1 MTFRPDRYWA
11 LLAAVALLQTAAL
24 IKIVLDRQTL
34 LKTGREITMAVQP
47 VDPRDLFRGD
57 YVTLGY
63 GLSPVT
69 MSAARNGAPLDGI
82 DRGRPVYV
90 TVHPAANNTWTVTN
104 LAARYPNAVAPDDVV
119 LKGLVQ
125 NRWFNSQIETA
136 GAPGARTI
144 GQDNGDIQFSVKYGI
159 ESYFVP
165 EGTGKPLE
173 DSVREKKLQAVIAV
187 ATDGAAALKGLIID
201 GERHEDPPLF

>member
-1 MTFRPDRYWA
+1 MIFRLDRYWA
-11 LLAAVALLQTAAL
+11 VLAAVALLQTAAL
-24 IKIVLDRQTL
+24 IEIVHDRQAL
-34 LKTGREITMAVQP
+34 LNTGREITIAVQP

-69 MSAARNGAPLDGI
+69 MSVARNGAPLDGI

-90 TVHPAANNTWTVTN
+90 TVHPAASNTWTVTN
-104 LAARYPNAVAPDDVV
+104 LAARYPNAVAPGDVV

-125 NRWFNSQIETA
+125 SRWINTQIQTSGDA
-136 GAPGARTI
+136 GAKTV
-144 GQDNGDIQFSVKYGI
+144 GQDNGDIQFTVKYGI

-173 DSVREKKLQAVIAV
+173 DSVRDKKIQAVIAV
-187 ATDGAAALKGLIID
+187 AADGTAALKGLIID